1 MRDARQTTS
10 RIVGG
15 ESKSERDRVR
25 MEMAA
30 ERLLE
35 NVLRRRRWAAQDRD
49 AIAAFLGSLVDEEVR
64 QAAASKGIV

>member
-35 NVLRRRRWAAQDRD
+35 NVLHRRRWAAQDRD